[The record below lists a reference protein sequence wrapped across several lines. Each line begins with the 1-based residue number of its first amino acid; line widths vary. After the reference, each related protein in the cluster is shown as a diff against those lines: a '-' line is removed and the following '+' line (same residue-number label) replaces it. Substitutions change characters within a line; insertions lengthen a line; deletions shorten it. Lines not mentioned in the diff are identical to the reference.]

1 MCMHEI
7 NLYDSIFLFW
17 NTKSWK
23 TICDDVRL
31 HVFMSDNLLK
41 LIKEY

>member
-1 MCMHEI
+1 MKLACMI
-7 NLYDSIFLFW
+7 VFFLFW
-17 NTKSWK
+17 NTKSLK

-31 HVFMSDNLLK
+31 HVFVSDNLLK